1 MSMWSKENSAF
12 SAFIHFLPVKVRCPR
27 ASCLDHAD
35 GLTDAGPSQGGR
47 TGRSTTQAGSTT
59 SYLKLTAKRR

>member
-1 MSMWSKENSAF
+1 MSMWSKENSVF
-12 SAFIHFLPVKVRCPR
+12 SAFIHFLPVKVRSPR

-47 TGRSTTQAGSTT
+47 S
-59 SYLKLTAKRR
+59 